1 VPADPAA
8 DADGLYLL
16 EQRFRYEYVD
26 LVLRLRH
33 RLVVVPR
40 AVHGGQRR
48 LDHGLTVS
56 GALVSVAER
65 SDGFGN
71 HVTELGAPAVAEW
84 IEFEVWA
91 LVERRGPGGVTAL
104 APGAAGDARLRVP
117 TALTRP
123 DVALAEA
130 ARELSAA
137 ASGAMDLAERV
148 CVWTHD
154 ALTYRHGVTDVA
166 TTAASALTGGEGV
179 CQDYAHVMLAL
190 CRAAGLRAR
199 YVSGHLT
206 GEGGSHAWVEVV
218 VSDPADPSAGRPV
231 AVAFDPTHRRRAE
244 RGYFTVAVGRDYAD
258 VAPTSGT
265 FEGAGP
271 GLLSAHKRL
280 TPADPSRHPAA
291 S

>member
-1 VPADPAA
+1 VPAETA
-8 DADGLYLL
+8 DDAEGLYLL
-16 EQRFRYEYVD
+16 EQRFRYDYAGP
-26 LVLRLRH
+26 VLGLRH

-40 AVHGGQRR
+40 AVHGGQVR

-56 GALVSVAER
+56 GALVSVSER

-84 IEFEVWA
+84 IEFQLWA
-91 LVERRGPGGVTAL
+91 LVDRRGPGGVTVL
-104 APGAAGDARLRVP
+104 APDVAFDDRLLTA
-117 TALTRP
+117 TALTEA
-123 DVALAEA
+123 DAVLAEA
-130 ARELSAA
+130 ARDLSAA
-137 ASGAMDLAERV
+137 ASGALDLAERA
-148 CVWTHD
+148 CTWTHD
-154 ALTYRHGVTDVA
+154 AMTYRHGVTDVA
-166 TTAASALTGGEGV
+166 TSAVTALTGGEGV

-190 CRAAGLRAR
+190 CRAAGLPAR

-218 VSDPADPSAGRPV
+218 MRDPAETTAGRAV
-231 AVAFDPTHRRRAE
+231 AVAFDPTHERRAE
-244 RGYFTVAVGRDYAD
+244 RGFFTVAVGRDYAD

-265 FEGAGP
+265 FEGTGP
-271 GLLSAHKRL
+271 GLLSARKRL